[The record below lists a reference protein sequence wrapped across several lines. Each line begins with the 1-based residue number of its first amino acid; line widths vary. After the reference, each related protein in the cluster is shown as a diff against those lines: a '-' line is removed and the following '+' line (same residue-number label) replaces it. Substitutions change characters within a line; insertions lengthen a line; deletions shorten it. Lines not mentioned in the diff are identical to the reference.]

1 MAIYDLVSASN
12 QMFLVFL
19 CMCNYHAEDDRL
31 KFAHNNTVSQM
42 QLHACGS
49 APQLGKVL
57 TKIITH

>member
-1 MAIYDLVSASN
+1 MAIYDLVRASN

-19 CMCNYHAEDDRL
+19 CMCNHHAEDDRL
-31 KFAHNNTVSQM
+31 KFVHNTVSQT
-42 QLHACGS
+42 QLQACGS